1 MTAKER
7 LKLLTER
14 QDRLARQ
21 VKSAQDAL
29 YKLLLES
36 LDKIETN
43 PAYIEQVFTQF
54 NKSEGVQLV
63 TTLAQ
68 DMGSIATAN
77 YSYFLAFKDE
87 LDLSQKD
94 FGKIKSTVD
103 NFLQERIGLSGNKVV
118 KDSFLD
124 SVLQDAT
131 VKQKVKQQ
139 AYANLM
145 NGEGAT
151 AFRKNLKATV
161 LGEQGK
167 LGALESHYNTYV
179 YDTYNQVDASL
190 QEQYSNELGLTAF
203 VYEGGVIS
211 TTRPFCAKKNGKLFL
226 VSEAKEKWPT
236 DSDLPKGGGTYN
248 PLISRGKFNCRHSIN
263 FVSNRRALRMRDD
276 LELVNGKLQVKN

>member
-1 MTAKER
+1 MNAKER

-14 QDRLARQ
+14 QDRLAKQ

-36 LDKIETN
+36 LDKIESN
-43 PAYIEQVFTQF
+43 PAYVEQVFSQF

-77 YSYFLAFKDE
+77 YSYFLAFADE

-94 FGKIKSTVD
+94 FTAIKKTVD
-103 NFLQERIGLSGNKVV
+103 SFIQDRIGLAGNKVV

-151 AFRKNLKATV
+151 AFRKSLKSTV

-179 YDTYNQVDASL
+179 YDTYNQVDSAL
-190 QEQYSNELGLTAF
+190 QEKYSSELGLEAF
-203 VYEGGVIS
+203 VYEGGVIP
-211 TTRPFCAKKNGKLFL
+211 TTREFCRSKNGKAFLF
-226 VSEAKEKWPT
+226 SEAKEKWPN
-236 DSDLPKGGGTYN
+236 DSTLPKGGGAYN
-248 PLISRGKFNCRHSIN
+248 PLVMRGKFNCRHSIN
-263 FVSNRRALRMRDD
+263 AISSRRALRMRED
-276 LELVNGKLQVKN
+276 LEIVNGKLQVKK